1 MSSVTVRD
9 NSAKILDAMRSKL
22 PAAVQSGAFLIEN
35 EAKLLVPVRTGT
47 LRRSIHTDIEQV
59 DQDRVTA
66 RVSPGVD
73 YGVYVELG
81 TRRQRAKPYI
91 RPAFEAQKGNA
102 IQEISNSL
110 GAMLRG

>member
-1 MSSVTVRD
+1 MSSVHTVD
-9 NSAKILDAMRSKL
+9 NSAKILDAMRGKL

-35 EAKLLVPVRTGT
+35 DAKINCPVRTGT
-47 LRRSIHTDIEQV
+47 LRRSIHTDVEHV

-81 TRRQRAKPYI
+81 TRRQHAHPYL
-91 RPAFEAQKGNA
+91 RPAFESQKDA
-102 IQEISNSL
+102 AVQEISNAL
-110 GAMLRG
+110 GAMLR